1 MDPSGNRVDRL
12 VYLPPSCDVGTDV
25 QDYLIFMIGG
35 NPGLISYYEPFLR
48 TLHDLLCASSAAD
61 SARFYVYGN
70 SLAGFDN
77 STLANG
83 EESPVPLGLPEQ
95 IENTEDLIYNQISY
109 YRKLEPDSI
118 PKVILIGHSVGA
130 YILLELIRRH
140 KKRVEHGVDEDFD
153 LIGGVLLFPTIV
165 NIAKSPMG
173 LVASVSPLNPTQQG

>member
-1 MDPSGNRVDRL
+1 MESSGKRVDRL
-12 VYLPPSCDVGTDV
+12 VFLPQLGDAGTEV

-35 NPGLISYYEPFLR
+35 NPGLISYYEPFLE
-48 TLHDLLCASSAAD
+48 TLHDLLCSSSATD
-61 SARFYVYGN
+61 SARFYVYGS

-77 STLANG
+77 ATLADG
-83 EESPVPLGLPEQ
+83 KESSVPLGLPEQ
-95 IENTEDLIYNQISY
+95 IENTEDLIYNQISH
-109 YRKLEPDSI
+109 YRKLEPESI

-140 KKRVEHGVDEDFD
+140 RERVEKEKEEEEDFD

-173 LVASVSPLNPTQQG
+173 LVASVSPLSRT